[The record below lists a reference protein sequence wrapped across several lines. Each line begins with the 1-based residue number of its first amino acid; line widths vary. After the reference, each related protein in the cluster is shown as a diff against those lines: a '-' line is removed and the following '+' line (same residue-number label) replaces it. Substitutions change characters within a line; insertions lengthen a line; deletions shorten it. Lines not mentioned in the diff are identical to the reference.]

1 MIDLFLTLLKSHMGE
16 GMEFWQMLLHPDIFN
31 YLMFY
36 PTQLGTTD
44 LNDQKNSKAYSYYNS
59 GWLQPLYLHRLS
71 RSKYCI
77 FK

>member
-44 LNDQKNSKAYSYYNS
+44 LND
-59 GWLQPLYLHRLS
+59 
-71 RSKYCI
+71 
-77 FK
+77 